1 MLCPADC
8 VKEFLGYPN
17 FEYKFIQCYLS
28 VWTDGG
34 FTHSISFN
42 SNLSQGQVKKGIPV
56 YPLSAYTPVI
66 LDCTAICWEGYIVQ
80 VSGPLERGVA
90 EITESLYSSVPGVKE
105 LHVKYQIPV
114 LPWLSAIC
122 LEFQGSFE

>member
-1 MLCPADC
+1 MEGSHIPFHLIA
-8 VKEFLGYPN
+8 N
-17 FEYKFIQCYLS
+17 I
-28 VWTDGG
+28 
-34 FTHSISFN
+34 HS
-42 SNLSQGQVKKGIPV
+42 QVTFV
-56 YPLSAYTPVI
+56 RPLSAYTSDI

-80 VSGPLERGVA
+80 VSGPLEKGVA

>member
-42 SNLSQGQVKKGIPV
+42 SNLSQGKVKKAF
-56 YPLSAYTPVI
+56 LCTPSVLI
-66 LDCTAICWEGYIVQ
+66 HLLYWIVQ
-80 VSGPLERGVA
+80 QFVGRGILYVSGPLERGVA
-90 EITESLYSSVPGVKE
+90 EIAVFT
-105 LHVKYQIPV
+105 
-114 LPWLSAIC
+114 
-122 LEFQGSFE
+122 